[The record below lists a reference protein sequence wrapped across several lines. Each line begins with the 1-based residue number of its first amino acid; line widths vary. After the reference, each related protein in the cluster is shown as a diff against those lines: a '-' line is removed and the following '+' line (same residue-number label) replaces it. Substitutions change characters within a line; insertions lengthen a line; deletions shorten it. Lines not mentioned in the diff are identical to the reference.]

1 MTQVSGHTAR
11 REYEK
16 KNGNQ
21 HTTNTPMT
29 TAKTKVKRF
38 SLFIMAFRLAAPG
51 LLSDLDFL
59 PGTRRAPFEVA
70 IISLYL
76 LTDLGEWTPP
86 AGEPGM
92 LVLPLPPWLCS
103 ASLSVLELSPLL
115 LCVFLPV
122 CLFFFVP
129 LSLGVSVDGEEGP

>member
-1 MTQVSGHTAR
+1 MTGLSEELQYPIQKKKVKSGGGMTQVSGHTAC

-21 HTTNTPMT
+21 QTTNTPMT
-29 TAKTKVKRF
+29 TARTKVKRF

-59 PGTRRAPFEVA
+59 PGTSRAPFEVA

-76 LTDLGEWTPP
+76 LTDPGE
-86 AGEPGM
+86 
-92 LVLPLPPWLCS
+92 
-103 ASLSVLELSPLL
+103 
-115 LCVFLPV
+115 
-122 CLFFFVP
+122 
-129 LSLGVSVDGEEGP
+129 